1 VAKVAVKNF
10 PPPPIRDT
18 FAGADGGT
26 SGISLAWTKW
36 FQTISTQLVAQ
47 LEAIAASAITD
58 FAQNN
63 LPSNLTINQKG
74 FLINVSDYA
83 HILKWTGTG
92 WTWGPGDPGS
102 GYIAPFLSAP
112 TQAGWHL
119 CDGSTVQR
127 LNADGTLTSVVLP
140 NYTTAA
146 YLKLGTVL
154 AMGPN
159 APSGST
165 DATSGGTP
173 SGTNSVPAF
182 TGTPAT
188 TSVESADTANVAVT
202 GATSVAAANHTHTV
216 TPAGTVTA
224 PAFTGALLPP
234 HAHGPGTLDLENTQ
248 LLAFY
253 RQ

>member
-1 VAKVAVKNF
+1 VAKATVKNF
-10 PPPPIRDT
+10 SPPPIRDPFLGT
-18 FAGADGGT
+18 GGGA
-26 SGISLAWTKW
+26 SGVSLSWIQW
-36 FQTISTQLVAQ
+36 FQAATTQLVAQ

-58 FAQNN
+58 FTQSN
-63 LPSNLTINQKG
+63 LPTNLTVNQKG
-74 FLINVSDYA
+74 FLISVSDYA
-83 HILKWTGTG
+83 HILRWTGSG

-112 TQAGWHL
+112 TQTGWHL
-119 CDGSTVQR
+119 CDGSTVNK

-140 NYTTAA
+140 NYTTTA

-159 APSGST
+159 APSGT
-165 DATSGGTP
+165 TAAISGGTP
-173 SGTNSVPAF
+173 SGTNSIPTF

-188 TSVESADTANVAVT
+188 TSIESADTANVAVT

-216 TPAGTVTA
+216 TPAGTVSAPTFAGTA
-224 PAFTGALLPP
+224 LPP

-248 LLAFY
+248 LMAFY